1 MLPPARERSSPWVS
15 ISATAT
21 SRCAFL
27 TKPVRSS
34 RRRALP
40 PSRRRSA
47 PQNRRRSACGLVA
60 RRASSMTSPASSRTH
75 TWMWRS
81 PRSRPTVTFVPS
93 LVVASLMGQPPS
105 LGPQSPALLGDLT
118 VPRGRL
124 AFSSHL
130 DRSSS
135 KAAVDGLAGEAHGYE
150 AAQHDQ
156 LEGRAAAHLD
166 QDRDES
172 AHAAGQP

>member
-1 MLPPARERSSPWVS
+1 MRRSLRGLATITSWPSSP
-15 ISATAT
+15 
-21 SRCAFL
+21 
-27 TKPVRSS
+27 S
-34 RRRALP
+34 RRLTQGEWVPA
-40 PSRRRSA
+40 SSTMRRRSA
-47 PQNRRRSACGLVA
+47 PENRRRSACGLVA
-60 RRASSMTSPASSRTH
+60 SRASSMTSPASSRTH

-81 PRSRPTVTFVPS
+81 PRSRPTVTFVS
-93 LVVASLMGQPPS
+93 SVVAVVTSLMGQPPS

-150 AAQHDQ
+150 AAHHDQ
-156 LEGRAAAHLD
+156 LGRRAAAYLD